1 DGTSVLTGF
10 IGSNVAGEYR
20 VVKSGYGATEV
31 LANLHVNVLN
41 ASNITGATVTGNI
54 VNGTSSVNVA
64 ASGNVTLFA
73 AGNAVS
79 VPVNKKALSI
89 TANADTKTY
98 GQTKTYGSGSTAF
111 TSSGLANSETIG
123 SVTITDT
130 NSGGVA
136 TASVS
141 GTYVLTPS
149 AATGGTFNA
158 NNYRIGNATF
168 TAYEIPNEFEYTNF
182 VKKGQTFISVCA
194 GESTVAF
201 LKYIGIVQDSE
212 SYYYLFFH
220 GNAILPQGLTC
231 KYPQIIQHGFAVDF
245 NLNENTIPYKRFLFN
260 GTIYNDASM
269 VATVVHPC
277 KVLECKS

>member
-1 DGTSVLTGF
+1 MKFELYLIVVVGILVSGILYLVYLNPNEITYYNSFQSPEFDTFAGDYHLEP
-10 IGSNVAGEYR
+10 IGDNE
-20 VVKSGYGATEV
+20 KHWATI
-31 LANLHVNVLN
+31 
-41 ASNITGATVTGNI
+41 SK
-54 VNGTSSVNVA
+54 
-64 ASGNVTLFA
+64 VTL
-73 AGNAVS
+73 
-79 VPVNKKALSI
+79 I
-89 TANADTKTY
+89 DD
-98 GQTKTYGSGSTAF
+98 QTIK
-111 TSSGLANSETIG
+111 
-123 SVTITDT
+123 VD
-130 NSGGVA
+130 
-136 TASVS
+136 
-141 GTYVLTPS
+141 
-149 AATGGTFNA
+149 FNA